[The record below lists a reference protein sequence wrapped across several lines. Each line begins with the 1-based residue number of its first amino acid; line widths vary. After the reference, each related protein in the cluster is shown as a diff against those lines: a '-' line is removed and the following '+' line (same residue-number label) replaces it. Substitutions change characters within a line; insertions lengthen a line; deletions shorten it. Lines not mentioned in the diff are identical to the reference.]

1 MFRPVLGTVTIVSNA
16 RCKGSGRRSVTVH
29 IVTSRVHAVTFSVA
43 SNRLPS
49 GTGTNCMVHH
59 VLHHTIHCKCAF
71 LKRGRTFVCGLLPM
85 LVSGV
90 KSTCP
95 RLVTRGAL
103 VRGIVG
109 RRRRTFLHAL
119 RAKVHLLSG
128 AVRSAGTTK
137 GVRVDNGSTF
147 ALCSAFNFPLSLARL
162 VLHRGKV
169 AMGLRRFGTRVR
181 RRGRHTHGTTTVRA
195 NS

>member
-1 MFRPVLGTVTIVSNA
+1 MFRPVVGTVTRVTNI
-16 RCKGSGRRSVTVH
+16 RCKGSGRRSITVH

-85 LVSGV
+85 LVRGV
-90 KSTCP
+90 NRTCP
-95 RLVTRGAL
+95 RLVTRGKL

-119 RAKVHLLSG
+119 RANVHLLSG
-128 AVRSAGTTK
+128 AVTSTGTDK
-137 GVRVDNGSTF
+137 GARVDKGSTF
-147 ALCSAFNFPLSLARL
+147 ALCSAFKFPLSLARL
-162 VLHRGKV
+162 VLHRGGV
-169 AMGLRRFGTRVR
+169 AIGVRRFSTRVR
-181 RRGRHTHGTTTVRA
+181 RRGRHTHGTTTMRA